1 VSPVVSSRKGTPVPS
16 GKKIAPLLGLV
27 SLGAAVAL
35 IAAACVGQGPQVRHG
50 GTHPAALTATHPA
63 HPSGA
68 TLPTASAP
76 PAVSAHPASSAPPA
90 ASTHSTASSAASGSG
105 SRCKATVTLVES
117 WPGGYRG
124 SATIS
129 NTTGRPMPGWYIQW
143 VQPMEATF
151 TQSWN
156 GTHMQSG
163 PIAMIHA
170 PAEKAVLPAGATVSD
185 IGFVGAAAAPPTFT
199 EITCG

>member
-1 VSPVVSSRKGTPVPS
+1 VPS

-35 IAAACVGQGPQVRHG
+35 IATACIGQGPQVRHG
-50 GTHPAALTATHPA
+50 GTHPAALAATHPA
-63 HPSGA
+63 HPAGS
-68 TLPTASAP
+68 TLPTASAL
-76 PAVSAHPASSAPPA
+76 PAASALPGSSAPPA
-90 ASTHSTASSAASGSG
+90 ASANSTASASSATSGSG
-105 SRCKATVTLVES
+105 SRCRATVTLVES

-129 NTTGRPMPGWYIQW
+129 NATDRPMRGWYIQW
-143 VQPMEATF
+143 VQPKEATF

-170 PAEKAVLPAGATVSD
+170 PAEKPVLPAGATVSD
-185 IGFVGAAAAPPTFT
+185 IGFVGAAATPPTFT

>member
-1 VSPVVSSRKGTPVPS
+1 VPS

-35 IAAACVGQGPQVRHG
+35 IAAACVGQGPQAQHG
-50 GTHPAALTATHPA
+50 GTHPAALAT
-63 HPSGA
+63 
-68 TLPTASAP
+68 AP
-76 PAVSAHPASSAPPA
+76 PAPPA
-90 ASTHSTASSAASGSG
+90 APALPAISAHPPTSALPPASTHPAVSGSG
-105 SRCKATVTLVES
+105 CKATVTLVES

-129 NTTGRPMPGWYIQW
+129 NTTDRPMRGWYIQW
-143 VQPMEATF
+143 VQPREATF
-151 TQSWN
+151 TQAWN

-170 PAEKAVLPAGATVSD
+170 PIEKPSLPAGATFSD
-185 IGFVGAAAAPPTFT
+185 IGFVGAAATPPTFT

>member
-1 VSPVVSSRKGTPVPS
+1 M
-16 GKKIAPLLGLV
+16 
-27 SLGAAVAL
+27 AL

-50 GTHPAALTATHPA
+50 GTHPAALATAHPA
-63 HPSGA
+63 HPAGSP
-68 TLPTASAP
+68 LPTASAP
-76 PAVSAHPASSAPPA
+76 PAASA
-90 ASTHSTASSAASGSG
+90 HSTASSAASGSG

-129 NTTGRPMPGWYIQW
+129 NTTDRPMQGWYIQW

-151 TQSWN
+151 TQAWN

-170 PAEKAVLPAGATVSD
+170 PPEKPSLPAGATVSD
-185 IGFVGAAAAPPTFT
+185 IGFVGAAATPPTFT

>member
-1 VSPVVSSRKGTPVPS
+1 VPS
-16 GKKIAPLLGLV
+16 RKKIAPLLGLV

-50 GTHPAALTATHPA
+50 GTHPAALAATHPA
-63 HPSGA
+63 HPSGSS
-68 TLPTASAP
+68 LPTASAP
-76 PAVSAHPASSAPPA
+76 PALPASSAPA
-90 ASTHSTASSAASGSG
+90 HSTASASSAASG

-185 IGFVGAAAAPPTFT
+185 IGFVGAAATPPTFT

>member
-1 VSPVVSSRKGTPVPS
+1 MPS

-35 IAAACVGQGPQVRHG
+35 IAVACVGQGPQVRHG
-50 GTHPAALTATHPA
+50 GTHPAALATHPA
-63 HPSGA
+63 HPAGS
-68 TLPTASAP
+68 TLPTASPTVSAP
-76 PAVSAHPASSAPPA
+76 PVASALPASSAPPVA
-90 ASTHSTASSAASGSG
+90 TAHSTASSAASGSG
-105 SRCKATVTLVES
+105 SRCRATVTLVES

-129 NTTGRPMPGWYIQW
+129 NATGRPMQGWYIQW